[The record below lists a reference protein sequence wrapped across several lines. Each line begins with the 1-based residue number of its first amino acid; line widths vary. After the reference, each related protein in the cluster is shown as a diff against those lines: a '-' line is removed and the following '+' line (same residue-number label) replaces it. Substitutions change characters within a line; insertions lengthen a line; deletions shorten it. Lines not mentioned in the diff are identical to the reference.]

1 MYSFMECDLNMEC
14 IYELFPDK
22 DIKRIFTTIVD
33 GVEKTT
39 IKFEDGTEE
48 DIVKEGVPYYDDESD
63 VSNYEDEWSEDND
76 GLDED
81 SEDELLID
89 EDDEELGC
97 EGEYDGYIGVWDDEE
112 VESFF
117 DDEYEDG
124 LCCDEK
130 LDRKKMLSRTIIK
143 QKIVRQNGDEEI
155 KTYYSYGP
163 SEIVGGSDTLLYDRF
178 FEITRLL
185 RDNKADIHERI
196 NALENSFIIMRYM
209 AKYDSLSVNLNKERK
224 YKISC
229 IDELNFDCMQT
240 VYISKS
246 GPLLYLLLG
255 RFKDAERCAKE
266 FMSLNAYGTPEIEE
280 AVMRDIQ
287 IHKKYISRLVSF
299 IKDNPGFYQRN
310 IYKTLTDIP
319 KDWLIEC
326 LYYIKLLNRIPYKN
340 SYHLYL
346 NDEIFNSSDCKDV
359 L

>member
-1 MYSFMECDLNMEC
+1 MYSFMECDLNMAC

-48 DIVKEGVPYYDDESD
+48 SITKEGVPYYDDESD
-63 VSNYEDEWSEDND
+63 VSDFEDEWF
-76 GLDED
+76 ED

-89 EDDEELGC
+89 EGDEEWDC
-97 EGEYDGYIGVWDDEE
+97 EDEYDNHTDVWNDEE

-117 DDEYEDG
+117 DDEYEAG

-130 LDRKKMLSRTIIK
+130 LNREKMLSRTIIK

-163 SEIVGGSDTLLYDRF
+163 SEIVGGSDTLLCDRY
-178 FEITRLL
+178 FEITKLL
-185 RDNKADIHERI
+185 QDNKADIHERI
-196 NALENSFIIMRYM
+196 NALENLFIVMKYM
-209 AKYDSLSVNLNKERK
+209 AKYDRLSVNLNKERK
-224 YKISC
+224 YNISC
-229 IDELNFDCMQT
+229 IDGLSFDCMQT
-240 VYISKS
+240 MNISKS

-255 RFKDAERCAKE
+255 RFTDAERCAKE

-280 AVMRDIQ
+280 AVIRDIQ
-287 IHKKYISRLVSF
+287 IYKKYVSRLVSF
-299 IKDNPGFYQRN
+299 IKSNPGFYQRN

-319 KDWLIEC
+319 KDWLKEC

-346 NDEIFNSSDCKDV
+346 NDEIFNSSDCKDI